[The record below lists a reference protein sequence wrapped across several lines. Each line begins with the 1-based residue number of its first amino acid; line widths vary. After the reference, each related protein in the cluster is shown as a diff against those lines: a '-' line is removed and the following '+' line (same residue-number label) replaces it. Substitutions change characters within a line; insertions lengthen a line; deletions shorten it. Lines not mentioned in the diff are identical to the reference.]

1 MPKEDLPLGEPTSDD
16 GSGAWL
22 LTDVIIRLRRVL
34 RYSVRRDYPWETLPM
49 AQVEI
54 LQRLSE
60 EPGLRVSEL
69 AGRHR
74 LATNTVSA
82 LIQQM
87 VLADLVTR
95 VTDEEDRRAVVLRL
109 TDLGKANLAGWRQAN
124 QERLTTAQQRL
135 TEDQRRS
142 ITMALPALAEL
153 AGQLEQDEKAAQT
166 DLDS

>member
-1 MPKEDLPLGEPTSDD
+1 MSKEDSPRGEPSHDD
-16 GSGAWL
+16 GSEAWQ
-22 LTDVIIRLRRVL
+22 LTDVITRLRRVL

-69 AGRHR
+69 AQRHR

-109 TDLGKANLAGWRQAN
+109 TDFGKANLAGWRHAN
-124 QERLTTAQQRL
+124 QERVTAALERL
-135 TEDQRRS
+135 TESERQS
-142 ITMALPALAEL
+142 ITNALSALAEL
-153 AGQLEQDEKAAQT
+153 AGRLEHDEHRSQTKAEE
-166 DLDS
+166 